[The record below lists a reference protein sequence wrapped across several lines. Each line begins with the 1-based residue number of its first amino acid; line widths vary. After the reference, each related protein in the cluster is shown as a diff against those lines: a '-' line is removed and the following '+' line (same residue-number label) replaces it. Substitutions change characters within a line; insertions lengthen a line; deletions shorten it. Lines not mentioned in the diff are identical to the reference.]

1 MAKKEKK
8 QTNEVV
14 EKNTKNAVR
23 DMALEYG
30 PFIIILL
37 FILIIRLF
45 IASPI
50 KVQGTS
56 MLPTLEEGD
65 YMLLYKLKM
74 KVKGLNRFDIVV
86 VKLSDGDIIKRVIG
100 LPGETVKYEV
110 KEEEGETKGILY
122 VDGKVIE
129 EEFLDNEAKTSTCIR
144 ENKLCGE
151 GVTLG
156 QDEYFVMGDNRKVSH
171 DSRYIGPIKK
181 DQIKGITEL
190 RLFPFTKF
198 GNIKAGK

>member
-37 FILIIRLF
+37 FILVIRLF

-56 MLPTLEEGD
+56 MLPTLEQGD

>member
-56 MLPTLEEGD
+56 MLPTLEQGD

-122 VDGKVIE
+122 VDGKIIE
-129 EEFLDNEAKTSTCIR
+129 EEFLDSEAKASTCIR
-144 ENKLCGE
+144 ENNLCSE

-156 QDEYFVMGDNRKVSH
+156 QDEYFVMGDNRRVSH

-190 RLFPFTKF
+190 RLFPFSKF

>member
-56 MLPTLEEGD
+56 MLPTLEQGD

-122 VDGKVIE
+122 VDGKIIE

-144 ENKLCGE
+144 ENKLCSE

-190 RLFPFTKF
+190 RLFPFSKL

>member
-14 EKNTKNAVR
+14 EKNTKNAVK

-56 MLPTLEEGD
+56 MLPTLEQGD

>member
-56 MLPTLEEGD
+56 MLPTLEQGD

-144 ENKLCGE
+144 ENKLCSE

>member
-56 MLPTLEEGD
+56 MLPTLEQGD

-74 KVKGLNRFDIVV
+74 KVKGLNRFDVVV

-122 VDGKVIE
+122 VDGKIIE
-129 EEFLDNEAKTSTCIR
+129 EEFLDSDAKTSTCIR
-144 ENKLCGE
+144 ENKLCSE

-156 QDEYFVMGDNRKVSH
+156 QDEYFVMGDNRRVSH
-171 DSRYIGPIKK
+171 DSRYIGPINK

-190 RLFPFTKF
+190 RLFPFSKF
-198 GNIKAGK
+198 GNVKADK

>member
-14 EKNTKNAVR
+14 EKNTKNAVK

-56 MLPTLEEGD
+56 MLPTLEQGD

-144 ENKLCGE
+144 ENKLCSE

-156 QDEYFVMGDNRKVSH
+156 LDEYFVMGDNRKVSH

-190 RLFPFTKF
+190 RLFPFTKI